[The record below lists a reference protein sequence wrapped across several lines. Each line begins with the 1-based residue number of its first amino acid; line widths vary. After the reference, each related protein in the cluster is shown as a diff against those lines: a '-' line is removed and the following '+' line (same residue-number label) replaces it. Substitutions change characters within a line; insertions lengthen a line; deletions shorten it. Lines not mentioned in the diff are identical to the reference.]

1 MPLKYQTRDGLIVVE
16 TVEPDNEDLNEM
28 FVKMGIA
35 SGYILKRFN
44 DDDELMKHSMIAND
58 DVDEDVDDDDVK
70 SR

>member
-1 MPLKYQTRDGLIVVE
+1 MPLKYQTRSGLIVVE

-28 FVKMGIA
+28 FVKIGLE

-44 DDDELMKHSMIAND
+44 DDELMKHLMIAN
-58 DVDEDVDDDDVK
+58 EGRRDDDSEK